1 MLRIDDWDQCR
12 VRCDRGETVE
22 GVDKVSEPYVRY
34 IGGLVKYCPTC
45 NNRLVQGRCMD
56 CGGVEV
62 DYGEEASL
70 QGSSDTE

>member
-1 MLRIDDWDQCR
+1 MEESADCIGDIHGR
-12 VRCDRGETVE
+12 
-22 GVDKVSEPYVRY
+22 YV
-34 IGGLVKYCPTC
+34 GGLVKYCGIC

-56 CGGVEV
+56 CGGTEV